1 MAMQLNGKALNLT
14 QLQGELA
21 AAGIA
26 VPRGL
31 GTAEDTLFTY
41 DAQGLPVDLPAGA
54 AAVVAAHD
62 PTDDPAKIAAQAN
75 YDALVAAVATPDV
88 MPAPEVIA
96 RALAL
101 AAQVLKERAGL

>member
-1 MAMQLNGKALNLT
+1 MIALNGKALNLY
-14 QLQGELA
+14 QLQTELA
-21 AAGIA
+21 AAGID

-31 GTAEDTLFTY
+31 ATGNDTLFTY
-41 DAQGLPVDLPAGA
+41 DADGRPFDLPDG
-54 AAVVAAHD
+54 VAALVDAHN
-62 PTDDPAKIAAQAN
+62 PADDPGRIEAQAN
-75 YDALVAAVATPDV
+75 YDALIEAVATPDV